1 MPITKS
7 QKGQILKDLEE
18 KFSRAK
24 SVYFAE
30 NKGLSVKNVTDL
42 RRKLHAEG
50 VDMVV
55 AKKTLM
61 KLAAKNQNLPEISD
75 EVIPGPIAAV
85 IGYGEDTILPSR
97 LVKEFG
103 DGVEKK
109 VELTGGIMDGKLL
122 SRAQAMELA
131 SLPSKVQLLARLVGT
146 MKAPLTGLYM
156 IFKGLSEKSPA
167 APASEAP
174 AAQAVTEAPEMS
186 AASEAAAE
194 VAAPAQT
201 EVTAEVSAP
210 TEVATETPAAE
221 SGATDSTETPAAA

>member
-7 QKGQILKDLEE
+7 QKGQILKGLEE

-174 AAQAVTEAPEMS
+174 AA
-186 AASEAAAE
+186 
-194 VAAPAQT
+194 PAQT
-201 EVTAEVSAP
+201 EVAAEVSAP
-210 TEVATETPAAE
+210 TEVATEAPATE
-221 SGATDSTETPAAA
+221 SAAADSTEAPAAA